1 MSGEGRRGGR
11 ASRRAERTSFA
22 LRHLPPLERGI
33 PLYEVLSEE
42 RLELIHDASMRILE
56 EVGIDFR
63 DEESL
68 RLWKDAGADVQGQRV
83 HIPRDLVMSL
93 IARIPSEITIHAR
106 NPERTATIGHGRTI
120 FAPTYGSPFV
130 RMEDNQRRYGTL
142 EDLEKFHR
150 LAYLSPAI
158 HNTGS
163 VTCEPVDRPVPRRHL
178 HITWSA
184 IRNSDKSFMGPVT
197 APERAE
203 DALRM
208 AGIVFGDGFVRDNPV
223 MVSLANCN
231 SPLVWDGIMLGAIK
245 VYARSNQPVICAP
258 FTLAGANTPA
268 SATATVAELNAEATS
283 ALAFTQLVR
292 PGCPM
297 IYGHFLAAVSMK
309 TGAPM
314 AGTSELALMNLMIG
328 QLARRYGVPWRSSG
342 MLTGSKLT
350 DAQSG
355 YESAFNMLP
364 ILMAG
369 AHFVLHTAGWTEA
382 GLTASLGKFALDA
395 EQMEMVYRLGQGPRF
410 DDFAEAMQA
419 IRDIGPGGHFFG
431 TAHTQAHFKD
441 AFFMPELM
449 DNNSFEQWQIDGEK
463 TAEQRGIEAAE
474 RMLAA
479 YAPPDLDPGVAEGLR
494 DFVAKREEVLPEG
507 VA

>member
-11 ASRRAERTSFA
+11 ASRRAERTGFA
-22 LRHLPPLERGI
+22 LRYLPPLERGI

-63 DEESL
+63 DAEAL
-68 RLWKDAGADVQGQRV
+68 ALWKEAGADVQAQRV
-83 HIPRDLVMSL
+83 HIPRDLLMSL
-93 IARIPSEITIHAR
+93 IAKVPSELHHPRPQPRAHRHHRPRPHRLRSRPTAR
-106 NPERTATIGHGRTI
+106 PSCAWRTTSAATARW
-120 FAPTYGSPFV
+120 PTS
-130 RMEDNQRRYGTL
+130 RSSIA
-142 EDLEKFHR
+142 

-163 VTCEPVDRPVPRRHL
+163 VTCEPVDMAVPKRHL
-178 HITWSA
+178 HITYSA
-184 IRNSDKSFMGPVT
+184 IRNSDKCFMGPVT
-197 APERAE
+197 APERAA
-203 DALRM
+203 DALKM
-208 AGIVFGDGFVRDNPV
+208 AGIVFGEAFVHDNPV

-231 SPLVWDGIMLGAIK
+231 SPLVWDETMLGAMK

-328 QLARRYGVPWRSSG
+328 QLARKYGVPWRSSG

-369 AHFVLHTAGWTEA
+369 ANFVLHTAGWTEA
-382 GLTASLGKFALDA
+382 GLTASLAKFALDA

-463 TAEQRGIEAAE
+463 TAEQRGIEAAQK
-474 RMLAA
+474 MLDS
-479 YAPPDLDPGVAEGLR
+479 YVPPRSTQASTKAFATSSPNAR
-494 DFVAKREEVLPEG
+494 KRCRTP
-507 VA
+507 